1 MTFTATTEDH
11 FPDCLKDSLLYWTP
25 LAKRRCKLWFMDCRP
40 AGMGLS
46 LSCPGSDPTS
56 FLSAENILTRLH
68 KLAQQHVVAQRNLPD
83 NSPNNDWRRCV
94 KKVYPNG
101 YGILGSMLTSK
112 FDAKSLNIGFE
123 FSRGSLKSD
132 LFSLG
137 SWAGGYHVVVSVICG
152 KTEDENELIFPFKL
166 QAR

>member
-1 MTFTATTEDH
+1 MAWISWVGRYSSTNFLPCSRCHKVLFPVFRSPRMTIFTSERNTLSSSENHWSTQPRRRHFRNVTFTATAEDH

-68 KLAQQHVVAQRNLPD
+68 ELAQQHVVAQWNLPD

-94 KKVYPNG
+94 KKKG
-101 YGILGSMLTSK
+101 AQMAT
-112 FDAKSLNIGFE
+112 E
-123 FSRGSLKSD
+123 F
-132 LFSLG
+132 
-137 SWAGGYHVVVSVICG
+137 
-152 KTEDENELIFPFKL
+152 
-166 QAR
+166 